1 MIQKRRIGVLMA
13 YAEGDREGQAFIA
26 AFREELRV
34 VEMLSPAPQTA
45 SAKENSHGR

>member
-26 AFREELRV
+26 ATSDR
-34 VEMLSPAPQTA
+34 MLSLFACAANGQ
-45 SAKENSHGR
+45 SKENSHGR